1 MIWAMGLSLVWPF
14 LAGAAFFVLPGTAT
28 DLQSLNLAAG
38 NKEFPGRRRSRSSAP
53 RVRALLLVTRAS
65 GKGQARSTLFLLLWA
80 LWRLLITDGG
90 SHRLSYN
97 TTVLSRDGFVQS
109 RFSAGGYLDG
119 QNFLNYDHK
128 KGRAELRGRW
138 AERLGAEVWQT
149 VSKDLNETWKE
160 LRKLLAEILSLQKEK
175 RGLHSLQETVGCE
188 IREDSQPQGFRLL
201 HFDGELLLSCYPE
214 AHGCTLPQ
222 SSTRTLAMEMEK
234 SWDTDGF
241 LSKHYRAHMQGELCR
256 GLRAYLESW
265 TGFMERTVPPAVNVT
280 RSQDSEGM
288 VHLTC
293 RALGFF
299 PRNISVVWFRD
310 EEPMSQDTLESGGIQ
325 PDGNGTYYTWET
337 IIIPQGEEQ
346 RVKCLVEHS
355 GNHSTH
361 LAPLEPISLQD
372 RDQFQT
378 EPTDHNGLTH
388 PEFQSSCQTQLLSL
402 TGEA

>member
-1 MIWAMGLSLVWPF
+1 SLVWPF
-14 LAGAAFFVLPGTAT
+14 PAGAAFFVLLGTVA
-28 DLQSLNLAAG
+28 
-38 NKEFPGRRRSRSSAP
+38 
-53 RVRALLLVTRAS
+53 
-65 GKGQARSTLFLLLWA
+65 
-80 LWRLLITDGG
+80 G

-97 TTVLSRDGFVQS
+97 TTVLSWDGFGQA
-109 RFSAGGYLDG
+109 RFFAEGYLDG
-119 QNFLNYDHK
+119 QAFLHFDDTK
-128 KGRAELRGRW
+128 WRAEPQGQW
-138 AERLGAEVWQT
+138 AERLGAEMWET
-149 VSKDLNETWKE
+149 ESKDLNEAWKE

-214 AHGCTLPQ
+214 PHGCTLPQ
-222 SSTRTLAMEMEK
+222 SSARTLAMDMEK
-234 SWDTDGF
+234 FWDTDGF
-241 LSKHYRAHMQGELCR
+241 LSKDYKAHVQGELCGRLR
-256 GLRAYLESW
+256 GYLESW

-293 RALGFF
+293 RAFGFF

-310 EEPMSQDTLESGGIQ
+310 EEPMSRDTLESGGIL

-337 IIIPQGEEQ
+337 ITVPQGEEQ

-361 LAPLEPISLQD
+361 LAPLGKTLVHQRSAWTVSTAHALVVTLAAVALIGFCVCCYIEKRKTVSATARPEPISLQD
-372 RDQFQT
+372 LDQFQM
-378 EPTDHNGLTH
+378 EPSDHNGLIH